1 MSVWLNSNPNTS
13 MLTVLHITDSE
24 MPVDG
29 QSLIRSAKSGRNWA
43 ENELLAYKIQVSSQ
57 EAPQFF
63 GRELCPIDHLDAK
76 LLSTIDPSI
85 ASNLSKETY
94 RFLALLD
101 LASHAD
107 VGQESA
113 INDFRKAVLE
123 VTGYDELGTILRSR
137 YDIPF
142 TIAGETRTAKTGLC
156 LVHFSS
162 MILLVVQED
171 KADGT
176 SMQSPE
182 AQVIAEAIATFETN
196 NRKRRNRHLERLESM
211 NVPCITM
218 IGTRPRF
225 YKVPVTRELSKAVI
239 CGQYPKQS
247 TIVTCCAPPPR
258 LWSFEAME
266 VPDYRRIALQYYDAF
281 RGFAKECW
289 TAFIAGV

>member
-1 MSVWLNSNPNTS
+1 M
-13 MLTVLHITDSE
+13 
-24 MPVDG
+24 
-29 QSLIRSAKSGRNWA
+29 
-43 ENELLAYKIQVSSQ
+43 
-57 EAPQFF
+57 
-63 GRELCPIDHLDAK
+63 DHLDAK
-76 LLSTIDPSI
+76 LLSTVDPSI

-113 INDFRKAVLE
+113 INDFGKAVLE

-142 TIAGETRTAKTGLC
+142 TVAGETRAAKTGLC
-156 LVHFSS
+156 LVHLSS

-196 NRKRRNRHLERLESM
+196 NRKRRNRHLEPLELM

-239 CGQYPKQS
+239 CGQYPEQP

-258 LWSFEAME
+258 LRSFEGME
-266 VPDYRRIALQYYDAF
+266 IPDYRRIALQYYDTF
-281 RGFAKECW
+281 RGFANECW
-289 TAFIAGV
+289 TEFIAGI